1 MYVMMKEHKYQMGV
15 SCRLRGSNA
24 ETTGG
29 KGFVAPRNQQQI
41 DVGGV

>member
-15 SCRLRGSNA
+15 RGSNA

-29 KGFVAPRNQQQI
+29 KGFVALRNQQQT